1 MSETTLLDQAQILLK
16 EARRN
21 PTQIVSIIML
31 VSFLGLLLG
40 LLIPRMYQSA
50 TTVQV
55 EQQSII
61 APLLEGTSV
70 PTSMQDQVWLA
81 EETLFSRSV
90 LRDIL
95 ETGGW
100 LEEDLTPLETEKL
113 MEQIERRTEI
123 ENLGRNLMR
132 ISYED
137 EVPER
142 AFRVTL
148 RFAELFISEG
158 RETKRRESR
167 QAFEFISAEVIRY
180 QNQLKASEDRLN
192 DFLSKNGNVRP
203 GTGASVNAQVGEL
216 RSTIRN
222 IELDLEEARIRER
235 SILAQ
240 LSTEEPTTASI
251 TRETQILGMLETQHA
266 TLDDLLLNYRD
277 TYPDVVA
284 TRHKIQTLESQLADE
299 RKRRAENR
307 LPGSS
312 ENFTGININPLH
324 QELRS
329 DLSSVRTEIAALETR
344 LRETGNWLTSEYDLG
359 NQIAQTEA
367 EAAELTRDYEV
378 NRAIYQDLLRH
389 RESARISM
397 SLDDQGEGLRM
408 SVQEPANLP
417 LQPHG
422 LRLVHFAIISPILGM
437 LLAFGMLFIRLQLDG
452 RIRSSGSI
460 SRDLGVPVLATI
472 PTMNDEGSRERNRT
486 AWRVSM
492 MGLLVLILGYAVIGG
507 LRMANLI

>member
-1 MSETTLLDQAQILLK
+1 MSETTILDQTRILLK

-31 VSFLGLLLG
+31 VSFLGLVVGILM
-40 LLIPRMYQSA
+40 PRMYQSS

-55 EQQSII
+55 ERQSII

-70 PTSMQDQVWLA
+70 PTSMQDQAWLA

-90 LRDIL
+90 LREII

-100 LEEDLTPLETEKL
+100 MEEELTPLETEKL
-113 MEQIERRTEI
+113 MNDIKRRTEI
-123 ENLGRNLMR
+123 ENLGRNLIR

-137 EVPER
+137 EIPER

-158 RETKRRESR
+158 REAKRRESR
-167 QAFEFISAEVIRY
+167 QAFEFISTEVNRY
-180 QNQLKASEDRLN
+180 QDKLKASEDRLN

-203 GTGASVNAQVGEL
+203 GTGASVNAQVDEL
-216 RSTIRN
+216 RTSIRN

-235 SILAQ
+235 SILSQ

-251 TRETQILGMLETQHA
+251 TRETQIISMLEAQYA
-266 TLDDLLLNYRD
+266 ALDDLLLNYHE

-284 TRHKIQTLESQLADE
+284 TRHKIQTLEAQLADE
-299 RKRRAENR
+299 RERRAENR
-307 LPGSS
+307 LPSS
-312 ENFTGININPLH
+312 DGDSAGVSINPLH

-329 DLSSVRTEIAALETR
+329 DLARVRTEIAALETR
-344 LRETGNWLTSEYDLG
+344 LKETKSWLNSEYELG
-359 NQIAQTEA
+359 NRIAETEA

-389 RESARISM
+389 REAARISM
-397 SLDDQGEGLRM
+397 SLDEQGEGLRM
-408 SVQEPANLP
+408 SVQEPASMP

-422 LRLVHFAIISPILGM
+422 LRLIHFAVISPILGV
-437 LLAFGMLFIRLQLDG
+437 LLAFGLLFIQLKLDG
-452 RIRSSGSI
+452 RIRSGSSI

-472 PTMNDEGSRERNRT
+472 PTMNNEDSRERNRS
-486 AWRVSM
+486 AWRISM
-492 MGLLVLILGYAVIGG
+492 IGLLVVILGYAVIGG
-507 LRMANLI
+507 LRLANLI